1 MHLQFKERKR
11 IRNVGKAAEEKYIVS
26 IKFTEQDI
34 VSRKAVAAKS
44 HYIEFLKSWVN
55 RLEDRIL
62 HFPEDI
68 LCRAGIEEKMELME
82 I

>member
-1 MHLQFKERKR
+1 M
-11 IRNVGKAAEEKYIVS
+11 S

-55 RLEDRIL
+55 LLEDRIL
-62 HFPEDI
+62 HLPEDI
-68 LCRAGIEEKMELME
+68 LCRAGIEEKM
-82 I
+82 

>member
-1 MHLQFKERKR
+1 M
-11 IRNVGKAAEEKYIVS
+11 S

-55 RLEDRIL
+55 LLEDRIL
-62 HFPEDI
+62 HLPEDI
-68 LCRAGIEEKMELME
+68 LCRAGIEEKMELVTQMSIGSKVAYVEKDE
-82 I
+82 IIQCIFNN